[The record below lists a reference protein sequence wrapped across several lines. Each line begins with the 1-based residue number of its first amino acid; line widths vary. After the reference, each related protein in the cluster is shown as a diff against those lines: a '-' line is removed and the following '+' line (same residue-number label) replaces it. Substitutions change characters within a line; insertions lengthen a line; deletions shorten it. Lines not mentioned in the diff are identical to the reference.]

1 MSVEAPNSNDL
12 GSIEGTIDGDIEVI
26 ENEIESQMVNEEQKE
41 LKLESERESIAEFEA
56 KKLIVEENA
65 ISIHESLPMLNKVP
79 TNIENAVKG

>member
-12 GSIEGTIDGDIEVI
+12 GSLEGTIDGDIEVI